1 MDPQSMRDSPIMAAA
16 TKADVGSFK
25 TIAVLEDLLIQSI
38 RLRNLH
44 KSARWQ
50 IRGSQFDEIRKIL
63 DDHYKEQLSLIGL
76 LVDRIRTLG
85 GAARVFASD
94 FLQSTQFCRVLRD
107 PRALNQL
114 LRDLLEAHESVVSA
128 AGPHNSNEDQHW
140 VRDFAVGQVV
150 HANEQQCEA
159 INGKLL
165 SNRPQQRIHETD
177 TGRLH
182 ERE

>member
-1 MDPQSMRDSPIMAAA
+1 MIVRARDSRTMATA
-16 TKADVGSFK
+16 TTVEVGSFK
-25 TIAVLEDLLIQSI
+25 TVAVLEDLLTQSI
-38 RLRNLH
+38 HLRNLH
-44 KSARWQ
+44 KSARWT

-94 FLQSTQFCRVLRD
+94 FLQSTQFCRVVRD
-107 PRALNQL
+107 PKALNQL
-114 LRDLLEAHESVVSA
+114 LRDLLEAHESVLSA
-128 AGPHNSNEDQHW
+128 AGSHNSNEDQHW
-140 VRDFAVGQVV
+140 VRDIAVGQVV
-150 HANEQQCEA
+150 LTNVQQYET

-165 SNRPQQRIHETD
+165 STGPQQRFLETD

-182 ERE
+182 ECE